1 MSSDAL
7 IDRLVEDLAP
17 VRPRRAWRDG
27 AMLLAVALAE
37 AVLVALIARPRGDLA
52 EALGTPMFWWKMAS
66 CLAIAIAGAAAL
78 VLVLD
83 PAESPRRGRR
93 LMLGAAFAA
102 AAIGAAGA
110 AILAL
115 PDPLMRRLDMPE
127 GMLCLRDVLILSAP
141 MLLATVWL
149 ARRAAPTR
157 PRAAATAAGVASA
170 GWATFVFAW
179 TCPHSDP
186 LYVVVWY
193 GLAVAIVTALA
204 RWVLPR
210 LLRW

>member
-1 MSSDAL
+1 MSSEAI
-7 IDRLVEDLAP
+7 IDQLVEDLAP
-17 VRPRRAWRDG
+17 VRPRRAWRD
-27 AMLLAVALAE
+27 AAVLIAVALFE

-52 EALGTPMFWWKMAS
+52 AAIATPMFWWKMGS
-66 CLAIAIAGAAAL
+66 CLAIAVAGAAAL
-78 VLVLD
+78 VLALD
-83 PAESPRRGRR
+83 PVESPRRGRR

-102 AAIGAAGA
+102 AAVGAAAA
-110 AILAL
+110 AIVAL
-115 PDPLMRRLDMPE
+115 PDPLMRRIDMPE

-141 MLLATVWL
+141 MLLAVVLL

-157 PRAAATAAGVASA
+157 PRAAATAAGVAAA

-186 LYVVVWY
+186 LYVLVWY
-193 GLAVAIVTALA
+193 GLAVVIVTGLA
-204 RWVLPR
+204 RWGLPR

>member
-1 MSSDAL
+1 MSSEAV

-17 VRPRRAWRDG
+17 VRPRRAWRD
-27 AMLLAVALAE
+27 ALVLLAVAFAE
-37 AVLVALIARPRGDLA
+37 AVLVAMVAQPRGDLA
-52 EALGTPMFWWKMAS
+52 AAVGTPMFWWKMLS
-66 CLAIAIAGAAAL
+66 CLAIAVAGAAAL
-78 VLVLD
+78 ILALD

-110 AILAL
+110 VILAS

-127 GMLCLRDVLILSAP
+127 GMECLRDVLILSAP
-141 MLLATVWL
+141 MLVAIVLL

-157 PRAAATAAGVASA
+157 PRAAATAAGVAAA

-193 GLAVAIVTALA
+193 GLAVAIVTGLA
-204 RWVLPR
+204 RWVLPH